1 MVYTTDFEKE
11 FAQRTLENLRHFTS
25 SGDSNEEAPSV
36 KFEVTQLINSLLGTL
51 VFLHEKGLSH
61 LERTIE
67 DYGVSVE
74 ILRENLGFKEKW
86 VKQPENSMPN
96 VIWHMRNSLAH
107 GHIGP
112 FPETGEVKG
121 VIFTDINP
129 QTEVEY
135 WKLSLEIETIKQI
148 AYDMVASI
156 SEETENPPQAS

>member
-1 MVYTTDFEKE
+1 MVYTTYFEKE

-25 SGDSNEEAPSV
+25 SGDSNEEAPLV

-67 DYGVSVE
+67 DYGGSVE
-74 ILRENLGFKEKW
+74 ILRKNPSSNPQW

-96 VIWHMRNSLAH
+96 VIKHMRNSLAH
-107 GHIGP
+107 VHIEP
-112 FPETGEVKG
+112 FPEIGEVKG
-121 VIFTDINP
+121 FIFTDIK
-129 QTEVEY
+129 